1 MNALRSAGWLCL
13 LVFLM
18 AACDSDSK
26 KDDTGSQRFYFIE
39 SLNLVESAGL
49 RLQDQSL
56 SAEALSG
63 ALEQMDNGLKMAFEV
78 KAEFLDRFD
87 PRLSKNYQRYFV
99 KGIESYRL
107 GIEAGDAD
115 QQKNGLKL
123 LAQWAGFWSEA
134 GKSILADMQTK

>member
-1 MNALRSAGWLCL
+1 MYALRSAGWLCL

-18 AACDSDSK
+18 AACDSDNR

-56 SAEALSG
+56 SAEALSE
-63 ALEQMDNGLKMAFEV
+63 ALEQMDNGLKMAFQV

-134 GKSILADMQTK
+134 GKSILADMRTK